1 MDDRALPPSVPV
13 EHRKVLVDVG
23 KGVGHAVG
31 PVEFE
36 QIRPHVIGRP
46 VFDGPNGARRW
57 DGAVSVE
64 VGIHPGV
71 GVHGGFAG
79 SAFIEARAQQKVD
92 DRGIAKHIG
101 MFLDKPLSRS
111 NLHAVRAP
119 PEVANRRWITSPG

>member
-1 MDDRALPPSVPV
+1 MSFSVAIGLLRFVFGHDGAVQHPNPAARTGLLGRVMDDRALSASRIPV

-23 KGVGHAVG
+23 KGIGHAVG

-57 DGAVSVE
+57 DGPVSVK

-71 GVHGGFAG
+71 GVHRGFAG
-79 SAFIEARAQQKVD
+79 GAFIETGAQQK
-92 DRGIAKHIG
+92 
-101 MFLDKPLSRS
+101 
-111 NLHAVRAP
+111 
-119 PEVANRRWITSPG
+119 